1 MPAEKI
7 NIKTANGSV
16 SILRKKDKATI
27 TEERQCFGFKEKVIT
42 TVTKLDDTC
51 MHFVF
56 SHEKNIREIFI
67 NN

>member
-51 MHFVF
+51 MHFAF
-56 SHEKNIREIFI
+56 GDEKNIREIFI